1 MLRHAATERQDGN
14 GAGAIAAVLHTVRA
28 NVLPLTTR
36 CFTLPPL
43 AGAAQNLLPIAMHFL
58 RHTLSPPSNRQT

>member
-14 GAGAIAAVLHTVRA
+14 GAGAMAAVLHTVRA
-28 NVLPLTTR
+28 NALPLSTR

-43 AGAAQNLLPIAMHFL
+43 AGAAQNLLPESF
-58 RHTLSPPSNRQT
+58 